1 MRIPVHARE
10 RKTVLLIVA
19 LIISMLSFAQSS
31 AIQGYVYDKSNHA
44 PIANAAI
51 KINGTKTGAISD
63 STGMFALSGT
73 KSENVAIHISCIG
86 YASIDATAKVQGE
99 NIFLLQEKNQDLNGV
114 EIISRRKN
122 SIKETTE
129 QPQALQSAIQTITT
143 EQIQETGAVNVIEAM
158 KYTTSGSFTMQGRK
172 RKNFISLRGQS
183 MDYAIDGVSLYN
195 FMDAPNAL
203 SSNMVEEVDV
213 NRSSNALLMGYSGLS
228 GVANYKTRLFD
239 KFTTLAEVEYGTFN
253 KIHANITHGGN
264 IHGLQ
269 YALSVSKDKTNG
281 PTNLNAAE
289 DMWNVSGKLQYNV
302 SNKLEVSLQNYYMSG
317 MREFAQMQNSTS
329 SSYTVPISN
338 LAMIWKFDPLR
349 FNITIGKIKF
359 TPSDKAT
366 TELQMYNVDSRRD
379 WNKRAYYIKTVGSK
393 KVLTDSIPSY
403 TTTGEPD
410 KVIGGGILQTLRL
423 VDNNIL
429 RMAVMGSKKTT
440 PTQTNPSG
448 TTENTDIRVFDGT
461 LVDEQTFD
469 KLSLNGGVKFMRN
482 YYKKYA
488 PGSASVYIINQWQP
502 LTACFNVGAS
512 YLVNK
517 NFSLNMMVSD
527 GVVNAPVGGL
537 DQNIAGKDTTYNT
550 VKNESRLNVDLGLVA
565 YLPHIGKVTLTAFYI
580 NRKNAYEYTGILYY
594 DAQNIQQ
601 EYLNN
606 LNIRSYGVEFL
617 WDSPR
622 YLGILTSNI
631 NATYMKSY
639 TIANGVST
647 TYSNQPQTI
656 LNGSITASKYG
667 FNLALLGKYVSRY
680 TSTSFITL
688 ATPTTKVYIGDYAN
702 FDASLSYA
710 VPKTGLSIYGRI
722 VNIGDVRYCTV
733 SPVYPDYGRQFSIGA
748 RIKF

>member
-1 MRIPVHARE
+1 MKIPIHVRK
-10 RKTVLLIVA
+10 RKTVLLMVA
-19 LIISMLSFAQSS
+19 LVISMTSFAQSS
-31 AIQGYVYDKSNHA
+31 AIKGYVYDKSNHA
-44 PIANAAI
+44 PIANATI
-51 KINGTKTGAISD
+51 KIKGTKAGAISD
-63 STGMFALSGT
+63 STGMFAISGT
-73 KSENVAIHISCIG
+73 KSENVTIQISCVG
-86 YASIDATAKVQGE
+86 YVSIDATAKTQGE
-99 NIFLLQEKNQDLNGV
+99 NIFLLQEKNQNLNGV

-122 SIKETTE
+122 SIRETTE

-158 KYTTSGSFTMQGRK
+158 KYTTSGNFTMQGRK

-203 SSNMVEEVDV
+203 STNMVEEIDV

-228 GVANYKTRLFD
+228 GVANYKTKVFD
-239 KFTTLAEVEYGTFN
+239 KFTTLAEVEYGTYN
-253 KIHANITHGGN
+253 KFHANITHGGN
-264 IHGLQ
+264 IYGLR
-269 YALSVSKDKTNG
+269 YAFSVSKDKTDG
-281 PTNLNAAE
+281 PANRNAAE
-289 DMWNVSGKLQYNV
+289 DMWNVSGKLQYNF
-302 SNKLEVSLQNYYMSG
+302 SDKLELSLQNYYMNG
-317 MREFAQMQNSTS
+317 MREFAQMQKSTS

-366 TELQMYNVDSRRD
+366 TELQMYYVDSHRD
-379 WNKRAYYIKTVGSK
+379 WNKRAYYVKTVGTQ

-461 LVDEQTFD
+461 IVDEQTFD
-469 KLSLNGGVKFMRN
+469 KLSLNGGVKLMRN

-488 PGSASVYIINQWQP
+488 PGSASVYITDQWQP

-512 YLVNK
+512 YLINK
-517 NFSLNMMVSD
+517 KFSLNMLVCD
-527 GVVNAPVGGL
+527 GIVNAPVGGL
-537 DQNIAGKDTTYNT
+537 DRNIVEKDTTYST
-550 VKNESRLNVDLGLVA
+550 VKNENRLNVDLGLVA
-565 YLPHIGKVTLTAFYI
+565 YLPHIGEITLTTFYI
-580 NRKNAYEYTGILYY
+580 DRKNAYEYTGILYY
-594 DAQNIQQ
+594 DAQDIQR

-606 LNIRSYGVEFL
+606 LNIRSYGVEFF
-617 WDSPR
+617 WNSPQ
-622 YLGILTSNI
+622 YLGFLTSNV

-639 TIANGVST
+639 KIAGGVST
-647 TYSNQPQTI
+647 TYENLPQTI
-656 LNGSITASKYG
+656 LNGSVNASKYG
-667 FNLALLGKYVSRY
+667 FNLALFGKYISRY

-688 ATPTTKVYIGDYAN
+688 ATTTTKVYIGDYTN

-722 VNIGDVRYCTV
+722 VNIGDVKYCTV
-733 SPVYPDYGRQFSIGA
+733 SPVYPDYGRQFTIGA
-748 RIKF
+748 RVRL